1 MYGICVV
8 TKNLI
13 NYAFVKKLIFTE
25 LKGLSV
31 IKHLKETLL
40 NEHVMLWWGL
50 VSSYLLC
57 REVWSQQHSERC
69 WTSSFCSAPI
79 NNEMESKY
87 HRIYQEFSVS
97 TPPLIFFFFL
107 LFFLQIKSYLV
118 LFISVFC
125 GCGWVVITT
134 FY

>member
-40 NEHVMLWWGL
+40 NERNVVMRFGK
-50 VSSYLLC
+50 LLPA
-57 REVWSQQHSERC
+57 V
-69 WTSSFCSAPI
+69 
-79 NNEMESKY
+79 
-87 HRIYQEFSVS
+87 
-97 TPPLIFFFFL
+97 
-107 LFFLQIKSYLV
+107 
-118 LFISVFC
+118 
-125 GCGWVVITT
+125 
-134 FY
+134 